1 MPVLIFPHL
10 TEYLRHHNKTQH
22 FLSYC
27 ADYIL
32 GKVLKIFHALHV
44 HALKKVVWEH
54 PTFSETALYWQG
66 QSIQAK
72 VPTQGRDLSK
82 AQIDVTQ
89 SV

>member
-54 PTFSETALYWQG
+54 PTFSETAFTG
-66 QSIQAK
+66 K
-72 VPTQGRDLSK
+72 VSQYKPKCQLRAET
-82 AQIDVTQ
+82 
-89 SV
+89 